1 LLAGTFLPN
10 FCFFQNV
17 SCPSLDI
24 GARSEQGFFRVIDQ
38 ESAFSEFH
46 SAHVTIPRFNLRA
59 YISQANMTS
68 TLIPNA
74 CITKIKRSVVSSR

>member
-1 LLAGTFLPN
+1 LLAGTFLPD

-38 ESAFSEFH
+38 EE
-46 SAHVTIPRFNLRA
+46 RFLGVSQRA
-59 YISQANMTS
+59 RYDTQ
-68 TLIPNA
+68 
-74 CITKIKRSVVSSR
+74 V